1 MRTSNPALQQFI
13 QPQTWDRLGAQGAAR
28 TMTVTGTAIKTGIL
42 LAICAS
48 VAVFALNWAATTANP
63 GAITL
68 PFFGSLVGGLV
79 LALIISFKPA
89 TAPFLAPVYAAAEGV
104 VVGVLSWYIPQRY
117 GNIGP
122 GVVFQAAGLTFGILF
137 ALLIAYSAGLVR
149 LGSTATKMVVVATGG
164 IAFYYIATM
173 MLGLFGV
180 NAPNLTYDASP
191 IGIGF
196 SILVICIATL
206 NLVLDFQFIEAGVG
220 RQAPKY
226 MEWYGAFGLLVTL
239 VWLYIETLKLLSKMR
254 K

>member
-1 MRTSNPALQQFI
+1 MRTSNPALQQFV
-13 QPQTWDRLGAQGAAR
+13 QPQTWDRPGAAAR
-28 TMTVTGTAIKTGIL
+28 SSTMTVTGTAMKTGVL

-48 VAVFALNWAATTANP
+48 VAVFILNWAATANP
-63 GAITL
+63 GAVAL
-68 PFFGSLVGGLV
+68 PFFGSLIGGLV
-79 LALIISFKPA
+79 LALIISVKPA
-89 TAPFLAPVYAAAEGV
+89 TSPFLAPIYAAAEGV

-117 GNIGP
+117 NVGP

-149 LGSTATKMVVVATGG
+149 LGSTGTKMVVVATGG
-164 IAFYYIATM
+164 IAVYYIAIMT
-173 MLGLFGV
+173 LGLFGL
-180 NAPNLTYDASP
+180 NIPNLTMDASP

-206 NLVLDFQFIEAGVG
+206 NLVLDFQFIEAGVV
-220 RQAPKY
+220 RQSPKY

>member
-1 MRTSNPALQQFI
+1 MRTSNPALQQFV
-13 QPQTWDRLGAQGAAR
+13 QPQAWDQLGSSAKSS

-48 VAVFALNWAATTANP
+48 AAVLTLNWVGTAANP
-63 GAITL
+63 SVVTL
-68 PFFGSLVGGLV
+68 PFFGSLFGGLV
-79 LALIISFKPA
+79 LALIMSFKPA
-89 TAPFLAPVYAAAEGV
+89 TSPFLAPVYAAAEGV
-104 VVGVLSWYIPQRY
+104 VVGVISWYVPQRY
-117 GNIGP
+117 GVGP

-137 ALLIAYSAGLVR
+137 ALIVAYSAGLVR

-164 IAFYYIATM
+164 IAAYYLAIM
-173 MLGLFGV
+173 MLGMFGV
-180 NAPNLTYDASP
+180 NIPNLSADASP

-196 SILVICIATL
+196 SILVICLATL
-206 NLVLDFQFIEAGVG
+206 NLVLDFQFIEAGVE
-220 RQAPKY
+220 RKSPKY